1 MYGNWSATSQN
12 AWDRPGNPDK
22 FYIKCNNHYTKV
34 KAPFVIYA
42 DFECL
47 TEKYGMFSTKSKNT
61 DAYQKHTPCGL
72 MINVVN
78 SITGSSESYLHR
90 SHDCTDDKEHDWSKK
105 WHLK

>member
-78 SITGSSESYLHR
+78 SITGSSESYLHIG
-90 SHDCTDDKEHDWSKK
+90 HDCADVFTKNMNEVKHDI
-105 WHLK
+105 